1 MSKEAKKH
9 EFQSD
14 VSRLLD
20 IVANALYSERDV
32 FLRELISNASDACDK
47 RRYLALQDAS
57 LGLGDDE
64 SYEITLCAD
73 NDKKQLVIKD
83 RGIGMNEQDLVDN
96 LGTIARSG
104 TAAFVEQLKE
114 KQEDDKGSLIGQFG
128 VGFYASFMVADY
140 VEVVSKKAGE
150 DQAYK
155 WMSDGRSGYEIE
167 LCEKDTVGTDI
178 YLHLKEDAYTFL
190 EKSPLAQTVMRY
202 SDHIDFPILFE
213 KEEGETERLNQGTAL
228 WARPK
233 SEITDEEYQQFYTH
247 IGAGYDIPTKT
258 FHWRVEGLMDYTGLL
273 YIPSIRPY
281 DLFDPK
287 RPHGVKL
294 YVKRV
299 YITDHCEGLVPH
311 WLRFLRGV
319 VDSQDLPLNISREML
334 QTNPMVSKI
343 SQGITKKIL
352 KELEILR
359 EDEQLYLP
367 FWKNYGSVLKEGLYE
382 VGAHREKILE
392 LSLFNTTNDDD
403 FTSLD
408 GYVERMKEG
417 QKEIYYLQGDNIE
430 AMRQSPQLEA
440 FLDKGIEVLLLD
452 HVIDSFWVPAM
463 GVYKEIAFKSITQD
477 GVDLSAFSSDE
488 KETKEDTS
496 ASEKQQDDYSALLEA
511 MNETLKGLVKEVKV
525 STRLSRSPVCLIA
538 DKADADLAMEKLLK
552 QHQNAS
558 ASGLRILEINPNHVL
573 LQKIKSRF
581 ETGQDD
587 GYVTDAT
594 YMLYDQARM
603 IEGEFP
609 HDITAFTNRLNSILS
624 K

>member
-1 MSKEAKKH
+1 MSQAAKKH
-9 EFQSD
+9 DFQSD

-32 FLRELISNASDACDK
+32 FLRELISNASDANDK
-47 RRYLALQDAS
+47 RRYLALQDSA
-57 LGLGDDE
+57 LGLNEEE
-64 SYEITLCAD
+64 SYEIRLSV
-73 NDKKQLVIKD
+73 DKEKHILKVSD
-83 RGIGMNEQDLVDN
+83 CGIGMSEQDLIEN

-104 TAAFVEQLKE
+104 TAAFFDQLKDI
-114 KQEDDKGSLIGQFG
+114 QDGDKGSLIGQFG
-128 VGFYASFMVADY
+128 VGFYAAFMVADK
-140 VEVVSKKAGE
+140 VEVITKKAGE
-150 DQAYK
+150 ESAYK
-155 WMSDGRSGYEIE
+155 WISDGRSGYEIE
-167 LCEKDTVGTDI
+167 SCEKETVGTEI
-178 YLHLKEDAYTFL
+178 YLFLKEDAHEFL
-190 EKSPLAQTVMRY
+190 EKSPLARIVMRY
-202 SDHIDFPILFE
+202 SDHIDFPIIFE
-213 KEEGETERLNQGTAL
+213 TDEGEDERLNQGTAL

-233 SEITDEEYQQFYTH
+233 SDISDEEYQQFYAH
-247 IGAGYDIPTKT
+247 IGAGYDIPAKT
-258 FHWRVEGLMDYTGLL
+258 FHWRVEGLMDYTALL

-334 QTNPMVSKI
+334 QTNPMVAKI

-352 KELEILR
+352 SELETLK
-359 EDEQLYLP
+359 EDEQAYLP

-392 LSLFNTTNDDD
+392 LALFNTTHDDD

-408 GYVERMKEG
+408 DYAARMKEG
-417 QKEIYYLQGDNIE
+417 QKEIYYLQGDNLE
-430 AMRQSPQLEA
+430 AMRKSPQLEA

-463 GVYKEIAFKSITQD
+463 ASYKEIAFKSITQD
-477 GVDLSAFSSDE
+477 GLDLSAFDTDNTEEAETEHNDKTDE
-488 KETKEDTS
+488 DFG
-496 ASEKQQDDYSALLEA
+496 ALLEA
-511 MNETLKGLVKEVKV
+511 MKEVLKGRVKDVKL
-525 STRLSRSPVCLIA
+525 SSRLSRSPVCLVA
-538 DKADADLAMEKLLK
+538 DQQDADLAMEKLLK

-558 ASGLRILEINPNHVL
+558 AAGLRILEVNPNHLL
-573 LQKIKSRF
+573 LQKLKSRF
-581 ETGQDD
+581 EADKENP
-587 GYVTDAT
+587 YISDAT
-594 YMLYDQARM
+594 HMLYDQARM

-609 HDITAFTNRLNSILS
+609 YDIAAFTERLNSFLMQ
-624 K
+624 